1 MADDPLSRGP
11 GTTVGGGPGTS
22 HPSPVH
28 SPGAARS
35 GSDSDARGGR
45 PATGTNNLPGGT
57 DRHPT
62 DAHGEDTTT
71 FTGAEQGARSA
82 YDAKNVHRALA
93 DFPDDELKQIP
104 VLPAGTRLDQ
114 GATYFDLHH
123 PEAGEITARGDQDA
137 GADNW
142 FVPKRAVEARLWNR
156 LIGVTNPERRGEAS
170 ET

>member
-11 GTTVGGGPGTS
+11 GTTAGGGPGTS

-28 SPGAARS
+28 SPSTARS
-35 GSDSDARGGR
+35 GSDSHAASAR
-45 PATGTNNLPGGT
+45 PAPGVNDLPGGT
-57 DRHPT
+57 ERPATTEAD
-62 DAHGEDTTT
+62 DTAT
-71 FTGAEQGARSA
+71 FTGSAEGARSA
-82 YDAKNVHRALA
+82 YDAKDVHRALTG
-93 DFPDDELKQIP
+93 FPDDELKQIP
-104 VLPAGTRLDQ
+104 VLPTGARLDQ

-123 PEAGEITARGDQDA
+123 PEAGEIAARGDQEA

-156 LIGVTNPERRGEAS
+156 LIGVANPERRGEAS